1 MNAAL
6 PAAVRLARLLILL
19 LLPLAAAAHDG
30 HQHEEAAPVAEA
42 AVVAAG
48 DRVAAAT
55 ARVELVAV
63 RAADGGLDIHA
74 DDYASN
80 APLAAVALRLRI
92 GDRSIQA
99 EAQSAGHWQLPAAL
113 LADVAP
119 ATVVAYHFE
128 GAGWQQSLAAPLP
141 DRPQPSV
148 AGETR
153 SGGDSRGLLLV
164 LLPLLALVAVQHR
177 ASPVVD

>member
-1 MNAAL
+1 MNAAFG
-6 PAAVRLARLLILL
+6 LARLLSLL
-19 LLPLAAAAHDG
+19 LLPLAAAAHEG
-30 HQHEEAAPVAEA
+30 HRHDEIAPAAEA
-42 AVVAAG
+42 AVLTNG

-80 APLAAVALRLRI
+80 APLAGVALRLQI
-92 GDRSIQA
+92 GGRSIEA
-99 EAQSAGHWQLPAAL
+99 EARAAGHWQLPAAL
-113 LADVAP
+113 LAEVAP
-119 ATVVAYHFE
+119 ATVVTYHFD
-128 GAGWQQSLAAPLP
+128 GAGWQQRLDAPVP
-141 DRPQPSV
+141 DRPQPTL
-148 AGETR
+148 ADETR
-153 SGGDSRGLLLV
+153 NAGDGRGLLLV